1 MNTECVIKSIVDS
14 ETVTSVLNKLVIG
27 EVSDN
32 TADMR
37 WVGLLYSDY
46 SARKNSQIT
55 EEKCYYKYSLATKQY
70 ATVQLYIPY
79 CE

>member
-1 MNTECVIKSIVDS
+1 MSALEAKMILHSAHIYHTLSKWTQSVWLKSIVDS

-37 WVGLLYSDY
+37 WVGLLYSD
-46 SARKNSQIT
+46 
-55 EEKCYYKYSLATKQY
+55 
-70 ATVQLYIPY
+70 
-79 CE
+79 

>member
-1 MNTECVIKSIVDS
+1 MWLKSIVDS

-46 SARKNSQIT
+46 SARKNCQIT
-55 EEKCYYKYSLATKQY
+55 EETDI
-70 ATVQLYIPY
+70 TNTH
-79 CE
+79 